1 MVYNLFDK
9 KTSGRGIKIENI
21 SNKCSLDL
29 ATRELAEELHKPIIR
44 KFSKRKLKSHFI
56 DNIWGTNLTEMQLI
70 NKFSEEF
77 RFLLCVIDLYSKYTW
92 VIPLKIKNKLQL
104 LMLFINLQ
112 MNQNTNQIKYGLI
125 KAANSIVDQ

>member
-56 DNIWGTNLTEMQLI
+56 DNIWGTNLTDMQLI
-70 NKFSEEF
+70 SKFSKEF

-104 LMLFINLQ
+104 LMLFINFQ
-112 MNQNTNQIKYGLI
+112 MNRNTNQIKYGLI

>member
-29 ATRELAEELHKPIIR
+29 ATRELAEELHIPIIR

-56 DNIWGTNLTEMQLI
+56 DNIWGTNLTDMQLI
-70 NKFSEEF
+70 SKFSKEF

-104 LMLFINLQ
+104 LMLFINFQ
-112 MNQNTNQIKYGLI
+112 MNRNTNQIKYGLI